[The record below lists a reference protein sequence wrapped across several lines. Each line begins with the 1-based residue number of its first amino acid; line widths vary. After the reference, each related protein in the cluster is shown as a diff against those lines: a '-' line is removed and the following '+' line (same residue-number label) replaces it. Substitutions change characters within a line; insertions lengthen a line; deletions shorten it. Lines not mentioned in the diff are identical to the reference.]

1 MQLLAVAATFN
12 LIHPLRERIII
23 MKNNL
28 SRYESDIE
36 RLIDDGNLL
45 LLSMQFEQSEEEY
58 LKIFKTEYGDN
69 LDDLLKKIPKF
80 NKEYQKWYSES
91 KSLIRQIIPDRLSDF
106 VKQYERQ
113 PNRKM
118 LQWDNYTIEDYL
130 QGLRRLDLVTMK
142 AGISRME
149 QQLRIVESAQQRFKS
164 SLFEI
169 RQIVAADLFDSEIEA
184 ARGLLKQKF
193 FRAAGAIAGV
203 ILEKHLAQV
212 CENHEIKISK
222 KNPTIN
228 DLNELLK
235 NSDVIDVPTWR
246 FNQHLADI
254 RNLCDHNKTAEPK
267 QEQVQD
273 LIDGT
278 AKVMKNIH

>member
-1 MQLLAVAATFN
+1 
-12 LIHPLRERIII
+12 

-28 SRYESDIE
+28 SRYESDIK
-36 RLIDDGNLL
+36 RLINDGNLL
-45 LLSMQFEQSEEEY
+45 LLSMQFEQYGEEH
-58 LKIFKTEYGDN
+58 LKIFKEKYGDN
-69 LDDLLKKIPKF
+69 IEDLLKKIPKF

-91 KSLIRQIIPDRLSDF
+91 KSLIRQVIPDRLSDF
-106 VKQYERQ
+106 VKHYERQ
-113 PNRKM
+113 PNRKT

-130 QGLRRLDLVTMK
+130 QGLSRFDFVTMK

-235 NSDVIDVPTWR
+235 ISDVIDVPTWR

-254 RNLCDHNKTAEPK
+254 RNLCDHNKTTEPK

-278 AKVMKNIH
+278 AKVMKTIS